1 LSLLF
6 IAVSLVFL
14 ATHIYVIA
22 IQLIYKCKLNIEE
35 CQMQLKKIPATVV
48 TGFLGSGKTTL
59 LSNVLKQ
66 AQGKRIAVIVNEF
79 GELDIDADLL
89 RSCPLDCEEE
99 SSTSATN
106 QDGIYELANGCIC
119 CTVEEEFLPVMQQL
133 VERRDDID
141 HILIETSGLAL
152 PKPLVQAFN
161 WPEIKQHCTVDA
173 VITVIDG
180 PAVAAGRF
188 AHDTEQVQKQRLA
201 DENLD
206 HDPSLKELLD
216 DQLSA
221 ADLVAVSKNDLLN
234 ESQREQ
240 VKSIV
245 THKVPESVKT
255 IYTSNGEVSL
265 DVLIGIESAA
275 EDRINHVHTH
285 HDHHHEHGE
294 HHEHAH
300 DHFDS
305 FVISLGEV
313 NGDALHSLIKD
324 LISQHNIYRAKG
336 FAALPGKPMR
346 QVLQA
351 VGKRLD
357 VHFDR
362 LWNQDEARKTQL
374 VFIGKGIRKHE
385 IEQVLK
391 KAEV

>member
-1 LSLLF
+1 
-6 IAVSLVFL
+6 
-14 ATHIYVIA
+14 
-22 IQLIYKCKLNIEE
+22 
-35 CQMQLKKIPATVV
+35 MQLNKIPATVV

-66 AQGKRIAVIVNEF
+66 AAGKRIAVIVNEF

-89 RSCPLDCEEE
+89 RSCPLDCEDEGANVVE
-99 SSTSATN
+99 G

-161 WPEIKQHCTVDA
+161 WPEIKQYCTVDA

-180 PAVAAGRF
+180 PAVAGGRF
-188 AHDTEQVQKQRLA
+188 AHDVDKVQAQRLA
-201 DENLD
+201 DESLD
-206 HDPSLKELLD
+206 HDPSLQELLD

-221 ADLVAVSKNDLLN
+221 ADLVIVSKNDLLS
-234 ESQREQ
+234 EHERGQ
-240 VKSIV
+240 VTDVVAKR
-245 THKVPESVKT
+245 VPESVKT
-255 IYTSNGEVSL
+255 SYISNGEAPL
-265 DVLIGIESAA
+265 DLLLGIDAKA
-275 EDRINHVHTH
+275 EERIDQVHNH
-285 HDHHHEHGE
+285 HDHHHAHGE
-294 HHEHAH
+294 HHDHAH

-305 FVISLGEV
+305 FVISIGEV
-313 NGDALHSLIKD
+313 DSDKLQTILKQ
-324 LISQHNIYRAKG
+324 LLSQHAIYRAKG

-351 VGKRLD
+351 VGERLD

-362 LWNQDEARKTQL
+362 LWQAEEARKTQL
-374 VFIGKGIRKHE
+374 VFIGKGIDKAS
-385 IEQVLK
+385 IE
-391 KAEV
+391 AELLQAQIAETA

>member
-1 LSLLF
+1 
-6 IAVSLVFL
+6 
-14 ATHIYVIA
+14 
-22 IQLIYKCKLNIEE
+22 
-35 CQMQLKKIPATVV
+35 MQLNKIPATIV

-66 AQGKRIAVIVNEF
+66 AAGKRIAVIVNEF

-89 RSCPLDCEEE
+89 RSCPLDCDDE
-99 SSTSATN
+99 TSAAPLTGEN
-106 QDGIYELANGCIC
+106 GIYELANGCIC

-133 VERRDDID
+133 VARRDEID

-188 AHDTEQVQKQRLA
+188 ADNEAEVQAQRMA

-206 HDPSLKELLD
+206 HDPSLQELLD

-221 ADLVAVSKNDLLN
+221 ADLVIVSKNDLLN
-234 ESQREQ
+234 NDERVQ
-240 VKSIV
+240 VEARV
-245 THKVPESVKT
+245 NAKVPDSVKVT
-255 IYTSNGEVSL
+255 YVNNGEIASDML
-265 DVLIGIESAA
+265 MGMEAA
-275 EDRINHVHTH
+275 TEDHINHVHNH
-285 HDHHHEHGE
+285 HDHHHDHGH

-305 FVISLGEV
+305 FVIKIGEV
-313 NGDALHSLIKD
+313 DGDKLQSILKKLLAEN
-324 LISQHNIYRAKG
+324 NIFRAKG

-351 VGKRLD
+351 VGERLD

-362 LWNQDEARKTQL
+362 LWTADEPRGTNL
-374 VFIGKGIRKHE
+374 VFIGKD
-385 IEQVLK
+385 IE
-391 KAEV
+391 KAAVQAELEAALVA

>member
-1 LSLLF
+1 
-6 IAVSLVFL
+6 
-14 ATHIYVIA
+14 
-22 IQLIYKCKLNIEE
+22 
-35 CQMQLKKIPATVV
+35 MQLNKIPATIV

-66 AQGKRIAVIVNEF
+66 AAGKRIAVIVNEF

-89 RSCPLDCEEE
+89 RSCPLDCEDEA
-99 SSTSATN
+99 ATID
-106 QDGIYELANGCIC
+106 QGQEGIYELANGCIC

-161 WPEIKQHCTVDA
+161 WPDIKQYCTVDS

-188 AHDTEQVQKQRLA
+188 ANDEAQVQQQRLA
-201 DENLD
+201 DDSLD
-206 HDPSLKELLD
+206 HDPSLQELLD

-221 ADLVAVSKNDLLN
+221 ADLVVVSKNDLL
-234 ESQREQ
+234 SDDKREQ
-240 VKSIV
+240 VKQTV
-245 THKVPESVKT
+245 TAKVPAEVKT
-255 IYTSNGEVSL
+255 TYISNGEVAL
-265 DVLIGIESAA
+265 DVLMGIEAAA
-275 EDRINHVHTH
+275 EERIDHVHTH

-305 FVISLGEV
+305 YVLTLGEV
-313 NGDALHSLIKD
+313 DADSIQQAVNELIA
-324 LISQHNIYRAKG
+324 SHTIYRMKG
-336 FAALPGKPMR
+336 FAAIPGKPMR

-357 VHFDR
+357 THFDR
-362 LWNQDEARKTQL
+362 LWEADEIRQTQL
-374 VFIGKGIRKHE
+374 VVIGKQLDKDTLMA
-385 IEQVLK
+385 VLK
-391 KAEV
+391 TAEQPLACNT

>member
-1 LSLLF
+1 
-6 IAVSLVFL
+6 
-14 ATHIYVIA
+14 
-22 IQLIYKCKLNIEE
+22 
-35 CQMQLKKIPATVV
+35 MQLNKIPVTVV

-66 AQGKRIAVIVNEF
+66 AAGKRIAVIVNEF

-99 SSTSATN
+99 ASVATSEEN
-106 QDGIYELANGCIC
+106 GIYELANGCIC

-161 WPEIKQHCTVDA
+161 WPEIKQYCTVDA

-188 AHDTEQVQKQRLA
+188 ADDADKVQAQRLA
-201 DENLD
+201 DDSLD
-206 HDPSLKELLD
+206 HDPSLQELLD

-221 ADLVAVSKNDLLN
+221 ADLIVVSKNDLLD
-234 ESQREQ
+234 SQQRDQ
-240 VKSIV
+240 VKTVVSK
-245 THKVPESVKT
+245 KVPQAVKT
-255 IYTSNGEVSL
+255 TYIDHGEVQL
-265 DVLIGIESAA
+265 DVIIGLDAAA
-275 EDRINHVHTH
+275 EDRIEDVHNH
-285 HDHHHEHGE
+285 HDHHHAHGE
-294 HHEHAH
+294 HHDHAH

-305 FVISLGEV
+305 HVITLGEV
-313 NGDALHSLIKD
+313 NGERLQTALSEL
-324 LISQHNIYRAKG
+324 LAAHNIYRAKG

-351 VGKRLD
+351 VGERLD

-362 LWNQDEARKTQL
+362 LWTTDEPRQTGL
-374 VFIGKGIRKHE
+374 VFIGKQLDRDVLEKALKQTE
-385 IEQVLK
+385 IS
-391 KAEV
+391 